1 MAQEVTKSQLAELI
15 SGEVKGLLKAEGLD
29 NVLDGINERIE
40 KAVGGLR
47 SESSDFQAKLFS
59 AMSPEKKSE
68 TDSNKTTGS
77 PTGRIVR
84 AIALSRKDGSGFD
97 GVIKNLDDWG
107 NKDLAEA
114 MVDSRQKAMAASI
127 GPDGGYLVPEEFS
140 TDVMEARRAR
150 TVVRASGPRV
160 YPMPTGTF
168 HLPKVATGVTGGY
181 IGENVNAP
189 NSTPTLSENVLTW
202 KKLAVTTAISNDLIR
217 YGSPSA
223 DAVVR
228 DDIVRALAVSEDA
241 AFLRGDGT
249 GGSPKGLRYWAAPAN
264 IIAGA
269 AASLANSATDMGKLL
284 LALMN
289 ANVPA
294 GNWGWLFA
302 PRTYMYLNT
311 VQTTTGAFAYRDEM
325 STGKFYGYP
334 FKMTSSIPINL
345 TVGANADCSEIY
357 LVNFDDM
364 ALGDSQ
370 RLTIDVSTEAA
381 YHNGS
386 SVVASFSLDQFVV
399 RAIAE
404 HDFVARD
411 PNAIAV
417 LTGVRWGV

>member
-1 MAQEVTKSQLAELI
+1 MAQEVTKSQLAALI
-15 SGEVKGLLKAEGLD
+15 SDEVKGVLKAEGLN

-47 SESSDFQAKLFS
+47 SESSDFQAKLFG
-59 AMSPEKKSE
+59 AIAPQQKSE

-97 GVIKNLDDWG
+97 GVVKNLVGWG
-107 NKDLAEA
+107 NKDLADA

-150 TVVRASGPRV
+150 TVVRASGPRI

-168 HLPKVATGVTGGY
+168 HLPKVASGVTGGY
-181 IGENVNAP
+181 IGENANAVHS
-189 NSTPTLSENVLTW
+189 NPTLSENVLTW

-217 YGSPSA
+217 YGSPAA

-228 DDIVRALAVSEDA
+228 DDIVRSLAVSEDA

-249 GGSPKGLRYWAAPAN
+249 GGSPKGLRYWASPQN
-264 IIAGA
+264 IFAGQ

-284 LALMN
+284 LGLMN

-311 VQTTTGAFAYRDEM
+311 VQTTTGAFAYREEM

-334 FKMTSSIPINL
+334 FKMTSAIPINL
-345 TVGANADCSEIY
+345 TVGANSDCSEIY

-364 ALGDSQ
+364 ALGDSM

-411 PNAIAV
+411 PNAIAI
-417 LTGVRWGV
+417 LTGIRWGA

>member
-1 MAQEVTKSQLAELI
+1 
-15 SGEVKGLLKAEGLD
+15 
-29 NVLDGINERIE
+29 
-40 KAVGGLR
+40 
-47 SESSDFQAKLFS
+47 
-59 AMSPEKKSE
+59 
-68 TDSNKTTGS
+68 
-77 PTGRIVR
+77 
-84 AIALSRKDGSGFD
+84 
-97 GVIKNLDDWG
+97 
-107 NKDLAEA
+107 
-114 MVDSRQKAMAASI
+114 
-127 GPDGGYLVPEEFS
+127 
-140 TDVMEARRAR
+140 
-150 TVVRASGPRV
+150 
-160 YPMPTGTF
+160 MPTGTF
-168 HLPKVATGVTGGY
+168 HLPKVASGVTGGY

-217 YGSPSA
+217 YGSPAA

-228 DDIVRALAVSEDA
+228 DDIVRSLAVSEDA
-241 AFLRGDGT
+241 AFLRGNGT
-249 GGSPKGLRYWAAPAN
+249 GGAPKGLRYWAAPAN

-289 ANVPA
+289 NNVPA

>member
-1 MAQEVTKSQLAELI
+1 MAQEVTKSQLAALI
-15 SGEVKGLLKAEGLD
+15 SEEVKGVLKAEGLN

-47 SESSDFQAKLFS
+47 SESSDFQAKLFG
-59 AMSPEKKSE
+59 AMAPQQKSE

-97 GVIKNLDDWG
+97 GVIKNLVGWG
-107 NKDLAEA
+107 NKDLADA

-150 TVVRASGPRV
+150 TVVRASGPRI

-168 HLPKVATGVTGGY
+168 HLPKVASGVTGGY
-181 IGENVNAP
+181 IGENANAP
-189 NSTPTLSENVLTW
+189 HSNPTLSENVLTW

-217 YGSPSA
+217 YGSPAS

-228 DDIVRALAVSEDA
+228 DDIVRSLAVSEDA

-249 GGSPKGLRYWAAPAN
+249 GGAPKGLRYWASPQN
-264 IIAGA
+264 IFAGST
-269 AASLANSATDMGKLL
+269 ASLANSATDMGKLL
-284 LALMN
+284 LGLMN

-302 PRTYMYLNT
+302 PRTYM
-311 VQTTTGAFAYRDEM
+311 
-325 STGKFYGYP
+325 
-334 FKMTSSIPINL
+334 
-345 TVGANADCSEIY
+345 
-357 LVNFDDM
+357 
-364 ALGDSQ
+364 
-370 RLTIDVSTEAA
+370 
-381 YHNGS
+381 
-386 SVVASFSLDQFVV
+386 
-399 RAIAE
+399 
-404 HDFVARD
+404 
-411 PNAIAV
+411 
-417 LTGVRWGV
+417 